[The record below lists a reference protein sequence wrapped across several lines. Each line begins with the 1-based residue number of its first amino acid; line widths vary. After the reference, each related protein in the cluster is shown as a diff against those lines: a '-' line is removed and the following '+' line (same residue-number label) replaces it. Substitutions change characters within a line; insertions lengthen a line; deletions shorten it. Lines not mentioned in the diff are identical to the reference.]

1 MYILK
6 FLHKKAPAP
15 EIDTESTETTENE
28 SKPIDTVSTIYL
40 DREQKYFLTLDYPD
54 EHEYKELLEIV
65 RAKLRS
71 WMLMDIDLA
80 RSVDRAVDSSLSIK
94 LATIDIKFLPKTGN
108 WTQFLSYIENNPIY
122 SPLTRLLDT
131 IDQLAMEVPPK
142 FLETVKGRF
151 LYGMVYMMPKKCSSH
166 DLPTKDEWVSI
177 LTQMPWI
184 FLLPIIQE
192 LYDTDKVI
200 QLLNRKLE
208 LNKAKEEL
216 VVQPKMSL

>member
-1 MYILK
+1 MYILN

-28 SKPIDTVSTIYL
+28 SNSVDTISTIYL
-40 DREQKYFLTLDYPD
+40 DREQKYFLSLDYPD

-108 WTQFLSYIENNPIY
+108 WSQFLSYIENNPIY

-166 DLPTKDEWVSI
+166 DLPTKDEWVSV
-177 LTQMPWI
+177 LTQMPWV

-200 QLLNRKLE
+200 QMLNRKLD

>member
-1 MYILK
+1 MYILN

-15 EIDTESTETTENE
+15 EIDTESTESTENE

-40 DREQKYFLTLDYPD
+40 DREQKYFLPLDYPD

>member
-28 SKPIDTVSTIYL
+28 SKPIDTISTIYL
-40 DREQKYFLTLDYPD
+40 DREQKYFLPLDYPD

>member
-1 MYILK
+1 MYILN
-6 FLHKKAPAP
+6 FIHKKAPAP
-15 EIDTESTETTENE
+15 EIDTEPTENE
-28 SKPIDTVSTIYL
+28 SESIDTISTIYL
-40 DREQKYFLTLDYPD
+40 DREQKYFLPLDYPD

>member
-15 EIDTESTETTENE
+15 EIDTENETN
-28 SKPIDTVSTIYL
+28 PVDTISTIYL
-40 DREQKYFLTLDYPD
+40 DREQKYFLSLDYPD

-108 WTQFLSYIENNPIY
+108 WSQFLSYIENNPIY

-166 DLPTKDEWVSI
+166 DLPTKDEWVSV
-177 LTQMPWI
+177 LTQMPWV

-200 QLLNRKLE
+200 QMLNRKLD

-216 VVQPKMSL
+216 VVQPKIPL

>member
-1 MYILK
+1 MYILN

-15 EIDTESTETTENE
+15 EIDIESTESTENE
-28 SKPIDTVSTIYL
+28 SKPIDTISTIYL
-40 DREQKYFLTLDYPD
+40 DREQKYFLPLDYPD

-208 LNKAKEEL
+208 LNKAKEET
-216 VVQPKMSL
+216 VVRPNMAP

>member
-1 MYILK
+1 MYILN
-6 FLHKKAPAP
+6 FIHKKAPAP
-15 EIDTESTETTENE
+15 EIDTESTESTENE

-40 DREQKYFLTLDYPD
+40 DREQKYFLSLDYPD

>member
-1 MYILK
+1 MYILN

-28 SKPIDTVSTIYL
+28 TNPVDTISTIYL
-40 DREQKYFLTLDYPD
+40 DREQKYFLSLDYPD

-108 WTQFLSYIENNPIY
+108 WSQFLSYIENNPIY

-166 DLPTKDEWVSI
+166 DLPTKDEWVSV
-177 LTQMPWI
+177 LTQMPWV

-200 QLLNRKLE
+200 QMLNRKLD
-208 LNKAKEEL
+208 LNKAKEEV

>member
-40 DREQKYFLTLDYPD
+40 DREQKYFLPLDYPD

>member
-15 EIDTESTETTENE
+15 EIDTEPTESSENE
-28 SKPIDTVSTIYL
+28 SKPIDTISTIYL
-40 DREQKYFLTLDYPD
+40 DREQKYFLPLDYPD

-208 LNKAKEEL
+208 LNKAKEEF
-216 VVQPKMSL
+216 VVEPKMSL

>member
-1 MYILK
+1 MYILN

-15 EIDTESTETTENE
+15 EIDTESTESSENE

-40 DREQKYFLTLDYPD
+40 DREQKYFLPLDYPD

>member
-28 SKPIDTVSTIYL
+28 SKPIDTISTIYL
-40 DREQKYFLTLDYPD
+40 DREQKYFLPLDYPD

-200 QLLNRKLE
+200 QLLNRKLD

>member
-28 SKPIDTVSTIYL
+28 SKPIDTISTIYL
-40 DREQKYFLTLDYPD
+40 DREQKYFLPLDYPD

-151 LYGMVYMMPKKCSSH
+151 LYGIVYMMPKKCSSH

-208 LNKAKEEL
+208 LNIAKEEL
-216 VVQPKMSL
+216 VVQRKISL

>member
-1 MYILK
+1 MYILN

-15 EIDTESTETTENE
+15 EIDTESTESTENE

-40 DREQKYFLTLDYPD
+40 DREQKYFLSLDYPD

-80 RSVDRAVDSSLSIK
+80 KSVDRAVDSSLSIK

>member
-1 MYILK
+1 MYILN

-15 EIDTESTETTENE
+15 EIDTEPTESTENE
-28 SKPIDTVSTIYL
+28 SKPIDTISTIYL
-40 DREQKYFLTLDYPD
+40 DREQKYFLSLDYPD

-200 QLLNRKLE
+200 QLLNRKLD

>member
-1 MYILK
+1 MYILN
-6 FLHKKAPAP
+6 FIHKKAPAP
-15 EIDTESTETTENE
+15 EIDTEPTENE

-40 DREQKYFLTLDYPD
+40 DREQKYFLPLDYPD

>member
-200 QLLNRKLE
+200 QLLNRKLD

>member
-1 MYILK
+1 MYILN
-6 FLHKKAPAP
+6 FIHKKAPAP
-15 EIDTESTETTENE
+15 EIDTESTEND

-40 DREQKYFLTLDYPD
+40 DREQKYFLPLDYPD